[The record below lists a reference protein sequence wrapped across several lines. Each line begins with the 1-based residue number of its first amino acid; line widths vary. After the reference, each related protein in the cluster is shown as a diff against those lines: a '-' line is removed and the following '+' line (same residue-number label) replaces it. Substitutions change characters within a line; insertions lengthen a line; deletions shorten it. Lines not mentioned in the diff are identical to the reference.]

1 MFKDFVGRR
10 VQKYVGGRLSDKW
23 AKLKH
28 DILSNPKGFVDRLVE
43 KWTAEDQAPAVQN
56 SLANQNTPSTAQQE
70 DDDCVTVTALAIEN
84 IGKALNTSGG
94 RELMK
99 GVAGIYA
106 NHWRNHT
113 ELGQNLEKEGM
124 KLLKDFMTTAAAD
137 TADTADNTQAVEDKA
152 VTTITIEQPREN
164 AVQQETH
171 VSQPATVYA
180 RNNNTQYR

>member
-10 VQKYVGGRLSDKW
+10 VQKYVGGRLSEKW

-28 DILSNPKGFVDRLVE
+28 DILSDPKGFIDRLVE
-43 KWTAEDQAPAVQN
+43 KWTAEEQAPPAQN
-56 SLANQNTPSTAQQE
+56 SVPNHNTPSATQQD
-70 DDDCVTVTALAIEN
+70 DDDCVTVAALAIEN

-113 ELGQNLEKEGM
+113 EFGQNLEKEGM
-124 KLLKDFMTTAAAD
+124 KLLKEFMSAVPAD
-137 TADTADNTQAVEDKA
+137 TSDNTQAVEDKA
-152 VTTITIEQPREN
+152 VTTITIEQPHETT
-164 AVQQETH
+164 VQQETPI
-171 VSQPATVYA
+171 SQPVTVYA
-180 RNNNTQYR
+180 RSGNNTQYR